1 MPTAYS
7 SGSIAHFSGSRIS
20 DTYQRV
26 VQTDGTYL
34 ADGTGS
40 LLSNLIIPGNLTIDG
55 TLYAKNQVIVTQ
67 SYSSG
72 SNQFGDNAED
82 TQTLFGTVNI
92 PTGSLITTG
101 SLRITGSVSFTG
113 SLDVLGDTTF
123 VGSVI
128 INGTLSN
135 TINSGSLNS
144 GSSLIYSLN
153 TGSYTAGFFDYYV
166 TSGSN
171 GRSGTIMSHW
181 LSNQIQYTDNSA
193 PDIGSTANLIFSMSL
208 ADSTAQLFV
217 SASSLGWNIK
227 TTFRA
232 I

>member
-1 MPTAYS
+1 MIKPLIN
-7 SGSIAHFSGSRIS
+7 SGSLTNRGDVEIIS
-20 DTYQRV
+20 NNTTVDI
-26 VQTDGTYL
+26 DLYL
-34 ADGTGS
+34 TSS
-40 LLSNLIIPGNLTIDG
+40 LLGQSNIIKGWSD
-55 TLYAKNQVIVTQ
+55 NQST
-67 SYSSG
+67 SG
-72 SNQFGDNAED
+72 VGAVQANY
-82 TQTLFGTVNI
+82 
-92 PTGSLITTG
+92 TG

-123 VGSVI
+123 VGSVS